1 MAYSPAG
8 DLVQSIGQAAESKA
22 REIVSRRELRD
33 AENTAAYIKEVEFY
47 NAGNLAEKQALR
59 AALRKL
65 SPDHPLLTNT
75 LLQEKIKEAGRRAL
89 ALTDDWDAARD
100 AGDSFRYDE

>member
-8 DLVQSIGQAAESKA
+8 DLIQSIGQAAESKV
-22 REIVSRRELRD
+22 REIESRRELRD
-33 AENTAAYIKEVEFY
+33 AEKTAAYIKEVEMA

-59 AALRKL
+59 AALQKL
-65 SPDHPLLTNT
+65 APNHPLLANT
-75 LLQEKIKEAGRRAL
+75 MLQEKIKEAGRRAL

-100 AGDSFRYDE
+100 AGGSFRYDE